1 VTIPLSFIFT
11 HSHLTLP
18 ISPLFT
24 TVTNNLTPK
33 YLSLAPL
40 KFHSSLLPPRNPA
53 FGFYHHCDH
62 DKDSIIDDE
71 SAASMSCPA
80 AETNVDDDEDER
92 VLDYLD
98 TPIAVL

>member
-33 YLSLAPL
+33 SLSLPPL
-40 KFHSSLLPPRNPA
+40 KFRSSLLPPRNPA
-53 FGFYHHCDH
+53 FRFDHHCDH
-62 DKDSIIDDE
+62 DRDSITDNE
-71 SAASMSCPA
+71 SVASMSCPA
-80 AETNVDDDEDER
+80 AETNVDDDEDEK

-98 TPIAVL
+98 TPNAVL